1 MSSRATGARAITN
14 TRTRPR
20 RGEVWYVAF
29 DPAPP
34 AKGHEQA
41 EPRPALVVSAD
52 WFNSTGPNLFIVAPL
67 TTRPRSSPMH
77 VEVQPPEGGIR
88 RTSYILCE
96 RPVTISGL
104 RFRDHWGRVAPST
117 MRAVEN
123 RLRTLL
129 GV

>member
-1 MSSRATGARAITN
+1 MTN

-29 DPAPP
+29 DFAPP
-34 AKGHEQA
+34 AQGHEQA

-52 WFNSTGPNLFIVAPL
+52 WFNSTGPNLFTVVPL
-67 TTRPRSSPMH
+67 TTRHRASPMH
-77 VEVQPPEGGIR
+77 VEVQPPEGGVR
-88 RTSYILCE
+88 RASFVLCE

-104 RFRDHWGRVAPST
+104 RFRDHWGRVAPVT
-117 MRAVEN
+117 MSAVED

-129 GV
+129 GL